1 MSPMNKS
8 MSLTTRLVVSMF
20 IVPILMAVAIAFQGF
35 RQSED
40 SKSRLDYFILT
51 SVPSI
56 ELLERIRYTLAKH
69 TATLNHAVLVYKEDK
84 SVIDKLDELESAVDV
99 LVEKFASEYVADDED
114 KRLSEQDKEQTER
127 YMQTVAQTVELLKH
141 GEIDKAKNLIAL
153 DGALVYADADQ
164 AIKKHVGYATKLA
177 AKFQEEGKES
187 AVNSMWIQLGTAAV
201 AVLNFQDIIRT
212 LGGEPRRAASAV
224 RLMAQ
229 GDFSQ
234 PIQAQYPNSL
244 IADLEAMRSS
254 QNESIQKLHEAA
266 RSLLLYAESL
276 ASASHQVASGA
287 NNGSDNATRMA
298 ASAEEMTINISNV
311 AESANIVSH
320 KVSEA
325 GDIAIRGAQSIT
337 ELTRNMA
344 DFSANFHQS
353 VSTTQ
358 QLGQQSGEIRS
369 IVGEIKDIAEQTN
382 ILALNAAIE
391 AARAGESGRGFAVV
405 ADEVRKLAERTKQST
420 EDIAGKIQSI
430 QSNVQHVVGAMSKNL
445 QDMAQSE
452 ALAAKANSAVEEIR
466 SASENTVHLVADISA
481 AIAVNSTTSKEV
493 AKAVENFASLSE
505 ENSVAAKEVA
515 ITASELSKLAD
526 SLNQLTRSFKV

>member
-1 MSPMNKS
+1 
-8 MSLTTRLVVSMF
+8 
-20 IVPILMAVAIAFQGF
+20 
-35 RQSED
+35 
-40 SKSRLDYFILT
+40 
-51 SVPSI
+51 
-56 ELLERIRYTLAKH
+56 
-69 TATLNHAVLVYKEDK
+69 
-84 SVIDKLDELESAVDV
+84 
-99 LVEKFASEYVADDED
+99 
-114 KRLSEQDKEQTER
+114 
-127 YMQTVAQTVELLKH
+127 
-141 GEIDKAKNLIAL
+141 
-153 DGALVYADADQ
+153 VYADADQ
-164 AIKKHVGYATKLA
+164 AIKKHVSYATKLA
-177 AKFQEEGKES
+177 AKFQEQGKES
-187 AVNSMWIQLGTAAV
+187 AEANMWIQLGTAGAAV
-201 AVLNFQDIIRT
+201 LLLGGLGFLNFQDIIRT

-224 RLMAQ
+224 RLMAE

-234 PIQAQYPNSL
+234 PIRAEYPDSL
-244 IADLEAMRSS
+244 IADLEAMRTS
-254 QNESIQKLHEAA
+254 QSESIQKLHEAA

-353 VSTTQ
+353 VTATQ
-358 QLGQQSGEIRS
+358 NLGQQSGEIRS

-420 EDIAGKIQSI
+420 EDIAAKIQAI
-430 QSNVQHVVGAMSKNL
+430 QGNVQQVVGAMNKNL
-445 QDMAQSE
+445 QDMAHSE
-452 ALAAKANSAVEEIR
+452 SLADKANAAVQEIR

-481 AIAVNSTTSKEV
+481 AIVVNSTTSKEV

-515 ITASELSKLAD
+515 ITATELSKLAD
-526 SLNQLTRSFKV
+526 SLNQLTRSFKTS